1 MNQIYASFLP
11 TQYEHIIC
19 FLIIE
24 IRHLECG
31 SYIVPTIT
39 YKPQPSLL
47 TVHSVQRVLFKYPI
61 IPYLDGLAIEESC

>member
-1 MNQIYASFLP
+1 MWLLHCSNNNI
-11 TQYEHIIC
+11 
-19 FLIIE
+19 
-24 IRHLECG
+24 
-31 SYIVPTIT
+31 